1 MSSGTYPASTSATTV
16 VIGRT
21 VTVALSAASSVD
33 EGRAS
38 AGMPASIP
46 ADQAYYWTHAWQ
58 ADIRE
63 SREALKRGDYEVF
76 DSDDPNDVA
85 HWLLSGDE

>member
-1 MSSGTYPASTSATTV
+1 M
-16 VIGRT
+16 
-21 VTVALSAASSVD
+21 
-33 EGRAS
+33 

-46 ADQAYYWTHAWQ
+46 ADQAYDWTHAWQ

-63 SREALKRGDYEVF
+63 SRDALKRGDYEVF